1 MPGRQVYEKSRTGRR
16 RYGSNYY
23 RYRAQHSE
31 SIRVLFWEYLEWAN
45 TKVEENFG
53 VSFDIAAMLEK
64 DMESL
69 DKFMPPGGRLLLGY
83 VDEQPMGI
91 ACLKALTES
100 IGEVKRMY
108 VRPPARKRGLGRALL
123 DELLEQAGQIGY
135 KRICLDSARF
145 MEDAHRLYGASRF
158 REIEAYEG
166 SEIPKEFQK
175 NWIFMERELPV
186 KDELVPP
193 HS

>member
-1 MPGRQVYEKSRTGRR
+1 MKKAEPGQHDMDQIIIA
-16 RYGSNYY
+16 N
-23 RYRAQHSE
+23 RAQHSE
-31 SIRVLFWEYLEWAN
+31 SIRVLFWEYLQWAN

-53 VSFDIAAMLEK
+53 VSFDIAPMLEE

-135 KRICLDSARF
+135 KRIRLDSARF

-186 KDELVPP
+186 KDELMPP